1 MATDPVALIQDA
13 EQMRLLRDSSAWP
26 VYRRYLES
34 LRDEAL
40 KMMSDPRQ
48 EDQLMHHWRGVHA
61 GMLRALGIPDEV
73 IAYEK
78 AARAKK
84 PA

>member
-1 MATDPVALIQDA
+1 VVADPVALLHDA
-13 EQMRLLRDSSAWP
+13 EQMRLLRESSAWP

-48 EDQLMHHWRGVHA
+48 EDQLMHHWRGIHA

-78 AARAKK
+78 AARPKK